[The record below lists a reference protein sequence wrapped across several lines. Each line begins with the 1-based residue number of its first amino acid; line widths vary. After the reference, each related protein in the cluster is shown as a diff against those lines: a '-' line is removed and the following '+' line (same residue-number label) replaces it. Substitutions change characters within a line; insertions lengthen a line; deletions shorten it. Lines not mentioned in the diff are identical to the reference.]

1 MVERACLMLRKLS
14 APAERDAI
22 RDALAEP
29 DLPDQTRKFLNDHL
43 RRLDVMDAKLKAR
56 KGGAD

>member
-1 MVERACLMLRKLS
+1 MLRKS
-14 APAERDAI
+14 SGQAERDAI

-29 DLPDQTRKFLNDHL
+29 DLPAQTRKFLNDHL